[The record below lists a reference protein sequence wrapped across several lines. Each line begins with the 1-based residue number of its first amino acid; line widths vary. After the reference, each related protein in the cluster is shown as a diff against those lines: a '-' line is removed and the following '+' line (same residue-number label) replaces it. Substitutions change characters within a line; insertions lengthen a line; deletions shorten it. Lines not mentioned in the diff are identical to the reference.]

1 MQDSGGVIVKTLV
14 AYMSKTGNTRK
25 VAEAIFGEL
34 DDEKELKPVEEVD
47 GIEGYDV
54 VFLGFPIER
63 MGPTKKA
70 AQALGRYCVDGRK
83 VVLFIT
89 HAATEDAPDLAPM
102 LEKFRQAA
110 RGATVVDMFHC
121 QGQLDKTTKRIMSL
135 LPNAQLRAWAREDN
149 SMGQPDE
156 ARLERA
162 RVFARD
168 VMKTLNSTE

>member
-1 MQDSGGVIVKTLV
+1 MKTLV
-14 AYMSKTGNTRK
+14 AYMSRTGNTRK

-34 DDEKELKPVEEVD
+34 DDEKELKPVEEV
-47 GIEGYDV
+47 GSIEGYDV
-54 VFLGFPIER
+54 AFMGFPIER
-63 MGPTKKA
+63 MGPTRKA
-70 AQALGRYCVDGRK
+70 AQALERCCVDGRK

-89 HAATEDAPDLAPM
+89 HAAAEDSRDLPPM

-135 LPNAQLRAWAREDN
+135 LPNARFRTWAREDN

-156 ARLERA
+156 GRLERA

-168 VMKTLNSTE
+168 VMKTLGGTAQ